1 VSSSFYQF
9 RAYNIKHSYNV
20 SEFLESY
27 RLMLQRAI
35 DEVWANIRWVERFN
49 KKGRKRLIPFIPKSN
64 EFKHHYLR
72 NILMNGWE
80 YSRHYVDS
88 AIKQAY
94 SILKSW
100 RRSYLRGE
108 RTREKPVVRRRFVR
122 VKETL
127 YSFRDNRIRISMK
140 PYKEYL
146 EFDLS
151 KVWFLSRIPRNAEM
165 GELILKEGALT
176 ITFKLSEKMEPF
188 KGGIAWDCNEKSL
201 DGFNPEIGWVRV
213 DLSRLFHIHRVYEIK
228 RRRLQ
233 SKASKKQS
241 IRRILAKYSRRE
253 RNRAV
258 DFLHKVTTS
267 LSRKFKDYVHGFE
280 RLDKKRMLTDSRKHN
295 RNIAKSDWKKTI
307 AMMSY
312 KSNVKL
318 LNPRNST
325 RRCSRCGMFNAPKG
339 ALYECKSCGLRIDR
353 QLNGAINLYLQMEGL
368 PPGPKLFN
376 ELMRAWSGFTL
387 TGEKADEG
395 PDELGRAPRPM
406 NPKSYVCLSRTT

>member
-1 VSSSFYQF
+1 VSSGLYQF
-9 RAYNIKHSYNV
+9 RAYNIKHGYDV
-20 SEFLESY
+20 SGFLEMY
-27 RLMLQRAI
+27 RIILQRAI
-35 DEVWANIRWVERFN
+35 DEVWANIRWVERFDR
-49 KKGRKRLIPFIPKSN
+49 KGGRRLIPVIPKGN

-80 YSRHYVDS
+80 YSKHYVDS

-108 RTREKPVVRRRFVR
+108 RSREKPVVRRRFVR

-127 YSFRDNRIRISMK
+127 YSFRDGRIRMSLR

-146 EFDLS
+146 EFDVS
-151 KVWFLSRIPRNAEM
+151 RAWFWSRIPRNAEV

-176 ITFKLSEKMEPF
+176 ITFRFPQKEECF

-201 DGFNPEIGWVRV
+201 DGFNPEVGWVRV

-253 RNRAV
+253 RNRVV
-258 DFLHKVTTS
+258 DFLQKATTS
-267 LSRKFKDYVHGFE
+267 LSREFKDYVHGFE
-280 RLDKKRMLTDSRKHN
+280 RLDKKRMLTGSKEHN

-325 RRCSRCGMFNAPKG
+325 RRCSRCGRMNAPKG
-339 ALYECKSCGLRIDR
+339 ALYECKNCGLRIDR
-353 QLNGAINLYLQMEGL
+353 QLNGAVNLYLQMEGL
-368 PPGPKLFN
+368 TPSPRLFD
-376 ELMRAWSGFTL
+376 ELMKAWRGFTL
-387 TGEKADEG
+387 TGEKANEE
-395 PDELGRAPRPM
+395 PNEPMRAPRLM
-406 NPKSYVCLSRTT
+406 NPKSYV